1 MTSRDA
7 RDGFRQEP
15 QPQDG
20 LRQVDRALGKLRE
33 IVLQG
38 LNHGFFEC
46 TVLSE
51 IIGQQKRR
59 LLIKAGHSF
68 QFVIEADELGLE
80 DRS

>member
-7 RDGFRQEP
+7 RVSVAKEP
-15 QPQDG
+15 QTHDH

-38 LNHGFFEC
+38 LEHGFFEI
-46 TVLSE
+46 T
-51 IIGQQKRR
+51 IIGEITKEQKRR
-59 LLIKAGHSF
+59 LLIKAGNSF
-68 QFVIEADELGLE
+68 QFVIAAHELGLD